1 MVCLRGRSDPGITET
16 VQHNEHTSKLTNTRA
31 IAQMKK
37 KLIIKIG
44 TSTLTAGTNRI
55 SFAVIESLA
64 RQIVELKKTYDV
76 VIVSSGAIATA
87 RQFVEING
95 YHKNVDSKQAMAAI
109 GQTKLM
115 ELYDTI
121 FATFGLNIAQILL
134 TYRDFENP
142 VANENT
148 RNTIKRLWQADYI
161 PIVNE
166 NDTVSIEEIIL
177 GDNDKLSALVAVI
190 TEADLL
196 MLVSDIDGIFDQNPH
211 LHPGAQ
217 LISEVAD
224 LDDIKNC
231 IEEKTSTLGTGG
243 MSSKVNAA
251 EICMRNGVEMW
262 IVNGRRANYI
272 LQAMKGEI
280 PFTRFH
286 SNNNRQPE

>member
-1 MVCLRGRSDPGITET
+1 
-16 VQHNEHTSKLTNTRA
+16 
-31 IAQMKK
+31 MKK

-64 RQIVELKKTYDV
+64 RQIVELKKDYDV

-95 YHKNVDSKQAMAAI
+95 FHRNVDSKQAMAAI

-121 FATFGLNIAQILL
+121 FSTFGLNIAQILL
-134 TYRDFENP
+134 TYRDFENNT
-142 VANENT
+142 ANENT

-166 NDTVSIEEIIL
+166 NDTVSIEEILL

-196 MLVSDIDGIFDQNPH
+196 ILVSDIDGIFDQNPH
-211 LHPGAQ
+211 LHAEAR
-217 LISEVAD
+217 LITDVTD
-224 LDDIKNC
+224 LERIKDY
-231 IEEKTSTLGTGG
+231 IEEKESTLGTGG

-251 EICMRNGVEMW
+251 EICMKNGVEMW
-262 IVNGRRANYI
+262 IVNGQRANYI
-272 LQAMKGEI
+272 INALSNGI
-280 PFTRFH
+280 PFTRF
-286 SNNNRQPE
+286 RQ

>member
-1 MVCLRGRSDPGITET
+1 
-16 VQHNEHTSKLTNTRA
+16 
-31 IAQMKK
+31 MKK

-64 RQIVELKKTYDV
+64 RQIVELKKEYDI

-95 YHKNVDSKQAMAAI
+95 CNKQVDSKQALAAI

-121 FATFGLNIAQILL
+121 FSTFGLNIAQILL

-148 RNTIKRLWQADYI
+148 RNTIKRLWQVDYI

-166 NDTVSIEEIIL
+166 NDTVSIEEIML
-177 GDNDKLSALVAVI
+177 GDNDKLSALVAAI

-196 MLVSDIDGIFDQNPH
+196 VLVSDIDGIFDRNPH
-211 LHPGAQ
+211 LHTDAQ
-217 LISEVAD
+217 LIAEVTD
-224 LDDIKNC
+224 LNSIKEY
-231 IEEKTSTLGTGG
+231 IEEKESLLGTGG
-243 MSSKVNAA
+243 MSSKVHAA
-251 EICMRNGVEMW
+251 EICMQQGVEMW
-262 IVNGRRANYI
+262 IVNGQRPNYI
-272 LQAMKGEI
+272 INAIDNRI
-280 PFTRFH
+280 PFTRFGKI
-286 SNNNRQPE
+286 RD

>member
-1 MVCLRGRSDPGITET
+1 
-16 VQHNEHTSKLTNTRA
+16 
-31 IAQMKK
+31 MKK

-64 RQIVELKKTYDV
+64 RQIVELKKEYDI

-95 YHKNVDSKQAMAAI
+95 HAKQVDSKQALAAI

-115 ELYDTI
+115 ELYDNI
-121 FATFGLNIAQILL
+121 FSTFGLNIAQILL

-148 RNTIKRLWQADYI
+148 RNTIRRLWQVDYI
-161 PIVNE
+161 PVVNE
-166 NDTVSIEEIIL
+166 NDTVSIEEIML

-196 MLVSDIDGIFDQNPH
+196 VLVSDIDGIFDCNPH
-211 LHPGAQ
+211 LHSDAKF
-217 LISEVAD
+217 ISEVND
-224 LDDIKNC
+224 LEEVRPY
-231 IEEKTSTLGTGG
+231 IEEKESTLGTGG
-243 MSSKVNAA
+243 MSSKIHAA
-251 EICMRNGVEMW
+251 EICMKSGVELW
-262 IVNGRRANYI
+262 IVNGQRPNYI
-272 LQAMKGEI
+272 INALSDNI
-280 PFTRFH
+280 PFTRFKKKA
-286 SNNNRQPE
+286 

>member
-1 MVCLRGRSDPGITET
+1 
-16 VQHNEHTSKLTNTRA
+16 
-31 IAQMKK
+31 MKK

-64 RQIVELKKTYDV
+64 RQILVLRENYEV

-95 YHKNVDSKQAMAAI
+95 YQRNVDSKQAMAAI

-121 FATFGLNIAQILL
+121 FSSFGLNIAQILL

-148 RNTIKRLWQADYI
+148 RNTIKRLWQAGYI

-166 NDTVSIEEIIL
+166 NDTVSIEEILL

-190 TEADLL
+190 TGADLL
-196 MLVSDIDGIFDQNPH
+196 LLVSDIDGIFNRNPH
-211 LHPGAQ
+211 LHADAQ
-217 LISEVAD
+217 LISEVTD
-224 LDDIKNC
+224 LESIRSY
-231 IEEKTSTLGTGG
+231 IEEKESTLGTGG
-243 MSSKVNAA
+243 MSSKVHAA
-251 EICMRNGVEMW
+251 EICMQKGVEMW
-262 IVNGRRANYI
+262 IVNGQRANYI
-272 LQAMKGEI
+272 IRAMNGEI
-280 PFTRFH
+280 PCTRFRRVAAK
-286 SNNNRQPE
+286 S

>member
-1 MVCLRGRSDPGITET
+1 MGIELRAKGKASKHAPYPTPNAQRST
-16 VQHNEHTSKLTNTRA
+16 HHK
-31 IAQMKK
+31 MKK

-64 RQIVELKKTYDV
+64 RQIVELKNEFDI

-95 YHKNVDSKQAMAAI
+95 FHKNVDSKQAMAAI

-115 ELYDTI
+115 ELYDDI
-121 FATFGLNIAQILL
+121 FRTFGLNIAQILL
-134 TYRDFENP
+134 TYRDFENE

-148 RNTIKRLWQADYI
+148 RNTINKLWEVDYI

-166 NDTVSIEEIIL
+166 NDTVSIEEIVL

-190 TEADLL
+190 TNADLL
-196 MLVSDIDGIFDQNPH
+196 ILVSDIDGIFTCNPH
-211 LHPGAQ
+211 LHQDAE
-217 LISEVAD
+217 LITDVSD
-224 LDDIKNC
+224 LNSISHC
-231 IEEKTSTLGTGG
+231 IEEKESTLGTGG
-243 MSSKVNAA
+243 MSSKIHAA

-262 IVNGRRANYI
+262 IVNGQRANYI
-272 LQAMKGEI
+272 VKALNSDI
-280 PFTRFH
+280 PFTKF
-286 SNNNRQPE
+286 SAKS

>member
-1 MVCLRGRSDPGITET
+1 MERGISEI
-16 VQHNEHTSKLTNTRA
+16 N
-31 IAQMKK
+31 MKK

-64 RQIVELKKTYDV
+64 RQIVELKKNYNV

-95 YHKNVDSKQAMAAI
+95 YRKRVDSKQAMAAI

-121 FATFGLNIAQILL
+121 FSTFGLNIAQILM

-142 VANENT
+142 VASENT
-148 RNTIKRLWQADYI
+148 RNTINRLWQADYI
-161 PIVNE
+161 PVVNE
-166 NDTVSIEEIIL
+166 NDTVSIEEIVL

-190 TEADLL
+190 TGADLL
-196 MLVSDIDGIFDQNPH
+196 ILVSDIDGIFDRNPH
-211 LHPGAQ
+211 LHHNAQ
-217 LISEVAD
+217 LISEVSD
-224 LDDIKNC
+224 LESIKAC
-231 IEEKTSTLGTGG
+231 VEEKTSTLGTGG

-251 EICMRNGVEMW
+251 DICMHNGVEMW
-262 IVNGRRANYI
+262 ILNGQRANYMI
-272 LQAMKGEI
+272 KALRHEI
-280 PFTRFH
+280 PFTRFIH
-286 SNNNRQPE
+286 SPAR

>member
-1 MVCLRGRSDPGITET
+1 
-16 VQHNEHTSKLTNTRA
+16 
-31 IAQMKK
+31 MKK

-64 RQIVELKKTYDV
+64 RQILVLRENYEV

-95 YHKNVDSKQAMAAI
+95 YQRNVDSKQAMAAI

-121 FATFGLNIAQILL
+121 FSSFGLNIAQILL

-148 RNTIKRLWQADYI
+148 RNTIKRLWQAGYI

-166 NDTVSIEEIIL
+166 NDTVSIEEILL

-190 TEADLL
+190 TGADLL
-196 MLVSDIDGIFDQNPH
+196 LLVSDIDGIFDRNPH
-211 LHPGAQ
+211 LHADAR
-217 LISEVAD
+217 LISEVTD
-224 LDDIKNC
+224 LESIRNY
-231 IEEKTSTLGTGG
+231 IEEKESTLGTGG
-243 MSSKVNAA
+243 MSSKVHAA
-251 EICMRNGVEMW
+251 EICMEKGVEMW
-262 IVNGRRANYI
+262 IVNGQRANYI
-272 LQAMKGEI
+272 IRAMNGEI
-280 PFTRFH
+280 PCTRFRREDGK
-286 SNNNRQPE
+286 S